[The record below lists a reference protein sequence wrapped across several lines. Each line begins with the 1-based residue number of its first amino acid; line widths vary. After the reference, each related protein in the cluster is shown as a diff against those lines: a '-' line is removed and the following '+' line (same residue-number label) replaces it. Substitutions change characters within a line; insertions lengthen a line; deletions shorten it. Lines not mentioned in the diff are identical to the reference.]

1 MKKLLLASA
10 LALTTSVAVADPIY
24 LDIGADFGGNDNFVV
39 DTNTTGWLDQ
49 LLHTYQSITTVVDLD
64 KSFDG
69 SASSLLTD
77 GDSIT
82 TNGGFIDG
90 DLSSLST
97 NYITGLNPGQG
108 FTGPSSNGFNPDFTW
123 GLSFQITDLVGTIN
137 GDGAAQYLDYT
148 SGAISFF
155 YYELSMGSTADFIE
169 LFTIDVT
176 GSGLTASGSF
186 IKGSLSDFGTD
197 YVNGVDG
204 VVGGNLFNTA
214 LGGFKEYSE
223 AQASSELSVHS
234 LIDYNTEDLKDDDIT
249 FLGLTGEKQA
259 IVRLNGQHDGSIA
272 FNVPEPTSLAILGLG
287 LLGFAASS
295 RKKSA

>member
-24 LDIGADFGGNDNFVV
+24 LDIGADFGGNDDFAV

-49 LLHTYQSITTVVDLD
+49 LTLIYQSSSTVIDLD
-64 KSFDG
+64 DSFG
-69 SASSLLTD
+69 LSD

-90 DLSSLST
+90 EVGSIAT
-97 NYITGLNPGQG
+97 NIIT
-108 FTGPSSNGFNPDFTW
+108 GFNPQENVLGGPSDNGYGGSNW
-123 GLSFQITDLVGTIN
+123 GITFQITDLVGTIE
-137 GDGAAQYLDYT
+137 GGANQYLSYT

-155 YYELSMGSTADFIE
+155 YFQAGMTATTDFIE

-176 GSGLTASGSF
+176 SSGQTASGSYVQGELGNYG
-186 IKGSLSDFGTD
+186 IDD
-197 YVNGVDG
+197 VNGV
-204 VVGGNLFNTA
+204 VAGNVFNTA

-223 AQASSELSVHS
+223 SGNLPSVYAY
-234 LIDYNTEDLKDDDIT
+234 IDYNTEDPVAELIGFDQD
-249 FLGLTGEKQA
+249 QHA
-259 IVRLNGQHDGSIA
+259 IFAIDGQHDGSIA

>member
-24 LDIGADFGGNDNFVV
+24 IDIGADFGGNDDFAV

-49 LLHTYQSITTVVDLD
+49 LTLIYQSNSTVIDLD
-64 KSFDG
+64 DSFDL
-69 SASSLLTD
+69 SD

-90 DLSSLST
+90 DVST
-97 NYITGLNPGQG
+97 LETNIIT
-108 FTGPSSNGFNPDFTW
+108 GFNPVETLFGGPSDNGYGGDW
-123 GLSFQITDLVGTIN
+123 GITFQITDLIGTIE
-137 GDGAAQYLDYT
+137 GGANQYLSYT

-155 YYELSMGSTADFIE
+155 YFQAGMTATTDFIE

-176 GSGLTASGSF
+176 SSGQTASGSYVQ
-186 IKGSLSDFGTD
+186 GELGNYGTED
-197 YVNGVDG
+197 VNGV
-204 VVGGNLFNTA
+204 VAGNVFNTA

-223 AQASSELSVHS
+223 SGNLPSVYAY
-234 LIDYNTEDLKDDDIT
+234 IDYNTEDPVAEL
-249 FLGLTGEKQA
+249 LGFNQDQHA
-259 IVRLNGQHDGSIA
+259 ILGINGQHDGSIA

>member
-24 LDIGADFGGNDNFVV
+24 IDIGADFGGNDDFAV

-49 LLHTYQSITTVVDLD
+49 LTLIYQSSSTVVDLD
-64 KSFDG
+64 DSFG
-69 SASSLLTD
+69 LSD
-77 GDSIT
+77 GDRIT

-90 DLSSLST
+90 QLSSLGT
-97 NYITGLNPGQG
+97 NIIT
-108 FTGPSSNGFNPDFTW
+108 GFNPKEHAFGGPSDNGYGGSNW
-123 GLSFQITDLVGTIN
+123 GITFQITDLVGTIEG
-137 GDGAAQYLDYT
+137 GDNQYLSYT

-155 YYELSMGSTADFIE
+155 YFQTGMTATTDFIE

-176 GSGLTASGSF
+176 SSGQTASGSYVQGELGNYG
-186 IKGSLSDFGTD
+186 IED
-197 YVNGVDG
+197 VNGV
-204 VVGGNLFNTA
+204 VAGNVFNTA

-223 AQASSELSVHS
+223 SGNLPSVYAY
-234 LIDYNTEDLKDDDIT
+234 IDYNTEDPVAELIGFDQD
-249 FLGLTGEKQA
+249 QHA
-259 IVRLNGQHDGSIA
+259 IFAIDGQHDGSIA